1 MSIASY
7 NKRKR
12 NLTITNPVSIMQ
24 TFVPD
29 DLEEDILCDL
39 MEEINELYES
49 SEQTLIELELRP
61 EDNELQRA
69 LFRSI
74 HTIKGDLG
82 LVNFSPMIPLLQ
94 HVEDLLDYL
103 RKGQVSYTSTMSDLV
118 LLTMDRVKAFVEAVM
133 AEGKAEY
140 DDTLHQQLVMA
151 ISRIT
156 PDNGDEHEKRLTE
169 AVLLLNPALD
179 VITDDSNP
187 ENIQIKPPTLATSGI
202 PKDMSNEKK
211 LDVLFFRDLMQTIE
225 KRSNFWVGRG
235 DRVAKLALYINSTA
249 GKPIDESQL
258 AVASY
263 VHDFGMAFMPLKLLH
278 KSEALTD
285 IEFNLMRSHVYKSSR
300 LLEHLDQWDLARK
313 IVMQHHERTDGT
325 GYPLGLKEEDISDG
339 AKLLAI
345 VDTYDAMTH
354 SRAHND
360 EKQLSKKEAVIEIN
374 RSAKGQFSMQWVRL
388 FNQAMTS
395 LLKKGG

>member
-1 MSIASY
+1 
-7 NKRKR
+7 
-12 NLTITNPVSIMQ
+12 MQ
-24 TFVPD
+24 TFTPD
-29 DLEEDILCDL
+29 DLEEDILADL

-103 RKGQVSYTSTMSDLV
+103 RKGQVAYTSTMSDLV
-118 LLTMDRVKAFVEAVM
+118 LLTMDRVKAFVENVM
-133 AEGKAEY
+133 ANGKADY
-140 DDTLHQQLVMA
+140 DDSLHNQLVLA
-151 ISRIT
+151 ISRVT
-156 PDNGDEHEKRLTE
+156 PDNAADHEKRLTE

-179 VITDDSNP
+179 VVSSDDDP
-187 ENIQIKPPTLATSGI
+187 QRVQIKPPTLAATGI
-202 PKDMSNEKK
+202 PKDISSEKK
-211 LDVLFFRDLMQTIE
+211 QDILFFRDLMQSIE
-225 KRSNFWVGRG
+225 HRSDYWAGRG
-235 DRVAKLALYINSTA
+235 DRIAKLAMYINDVA
-249 GKPIDESQL
+249 ENPIDEDQL

-278 KSEALTD
+278 KGDTLSE
-285 IEFNLMRSHVYKSSR
+285 IEFNLMRSHVYKSAR
-300 LLEHLDQWDLARK
+300 LLEHLDQWDMARK

-325 GYPLGLKEEDISDG
+325 GYPLGLKEDDICDG

-354 SRAHND
+354 PRAHNED
-360 EKQLSKKEAVIEIN
+360 NVLSKKDAVIEIN
-374 RSAKGQFSMQWVRL
+374 RSAKGQFSMKWVRL
-388 FNQAMTS
+388 FNQAMTA
-395 LLKKGG
+395 LLTKGQ

>member
-1 MSIASY
+1 
-7 NKRKR
+7 
-12 NLTITNPVSIMQ
+12 MQ

-103 RKGQVSYTSTMSDLV
+103 RKGQVMYTSTMSDLV

-211 LDVLFFRDLMQTIE
+211 MDVLFFRDLMQTIE

-325 GYPLGLKEEDISDG
+325 GYPLGLKEEDICDG

-360 EKQLSKKEAVIEIN
+360 EQQLSKKEAVIEIN

>member
-1 MSIASY
+1 
-7 NKRKR
+7 
-12 NLTITNPVSIMQ
+12 MQ

-225 KRSNFWVGRG
+225 KRSKFWVGRG

-325 GYPLGLKEEDISDG
+325 GYPLGLKEDDICDG

-374 RSAKGQFSMQWVRL
+374 RSAKGQFSMKWVRL

>member
-1 MSIASY
+1 
-7 NKRKR
+7 
-12 NLTITNPVSIMQ
+12 MQ

-225 KRSNFWVGRG
+225 KRSKFWVGRG

-325 GYPLGLKEEDISDG
+325 GYPLGLKEDDICDG

-395 LLKKGG
+395 LLKRRLASD

>member
-325 GYPLGLKEEDISDG
+325 GYPLGLKEEDICDG

>member
-1 MSIASY
+1 
-7 NKRKR
+7 
-12 NLTITNPVSIMQ
+12 MQ

-325 GYPLGLKEEDISDG
+325 GYPLGLKEEDICDG